1 MCSLF
6 LMEYV
11 EVVLC
16 LTDSVIFSDDV
27 LNAVLCNSGEL
38 IALVDTRFLKLGV
51 CGTCSKLLHLC

>member
-1 MCSLF
+1 
-6 LMEYV
+6 MEYV